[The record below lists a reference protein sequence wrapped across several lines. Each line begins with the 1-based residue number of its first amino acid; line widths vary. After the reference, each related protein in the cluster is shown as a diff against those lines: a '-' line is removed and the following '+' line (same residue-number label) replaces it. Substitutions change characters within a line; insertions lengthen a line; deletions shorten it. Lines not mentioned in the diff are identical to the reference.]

1 MLEEIRIKNLG
12 VIPESVLSFT
22 PGLNILTGETGAGKT
37 MVLTAL
43 GLLLGKK
50 AEPGIVRTGATTL
63 TVEGCW
69 NTQQLTVLEQILDT
83 GAVIE
88 DDNLYINRTVTNENK
103 SRLVVGGK
111 TTPLSVITGFKDN
124 LIRIHGQADQIKLK
138 TPAAQREALDRY
150 IGSGSGELYNE
161 YKTVYQDWKT
171 TQKNLDQTKENQV
184 ALTREYDYLVNVLN
198 DYETVK
204 PVQGETET
212 LQQEETLLKN
222 LKPLTEKLSEAYDQ
236 LDKIIL
242 PPLYTVLDLLTT
254 TTNYTPALIPATEMV
269 DTTVTL
275 LNETRTE
282 ITSQLSDIDETD
294 LQKIDTIQER
304 LYELQKLAKK
314 YGNGDIE
321 TAIEFWEETQKRAE
335 QINPETNN
343 LDLLTEKV
351 NQTLKKLTTLGD
363 QLTKIR
369 TQHAVLLEKA
379 VNKEL
384 DDLAMSGTKLV
395 VQVTPQNTPTLTGFD
410 EVTFLIKTPGEKE
423 GKLLTKTASGGELSR
438 IMLALE
444 ITLADPE
451 STPTYIFDEV
461 DAGIGGQT
469 ATKIGEKLA
478 KLSETAQVIAVTH
491 LAQVAAF
498 ADNHLVVTKTTTDT
512 EVTTKVSPVADAT
525 RVVELAR
532 LLSGSDS
539 DTAKAHAVELLS
551 EADQTKTW

>member
-150 IGSGSGELYNE
+150 IGSGYGELYNE

-171 TQKNLDQTKENQV
+171 TQKQLDQTKENQV

-254 TTNYTPALIPATEMV
+254 TTNYTPALIPTTEMV

-410 EVTFLIKTPGEKE
+410 EVAFLIKTPGEKE

>member
-150 IGSGSGELYNE
+150 IGSGYGELYNE

-171 TQKNLDQTKENQV
+171 TQKQLDQTKENQV

-222 LKPLTEKLSEAYDQ
+222 FKPLTEKLSEAYDQ

-254 TTNYTPALIPATEMV
+254 TTNYTPALIPTAEMV
-269 DTTVTL
+269 DTAVTL
-275 LNETRTE
+275 LNKTRTE
-282 ITSQLSDIDETD
+282 ITSQLADIDETD

-410 EVTFLIKTPGEKE
+410 EVAFLIKTPGEKE

-498 ADNHLVVTKTTTDT
+498 ADNHMVVTKTTTDT
-512 EVTTKVSPVADAT
+512 EVTTKVSPVADST

-551 EADQTKTW
+551 EAEQTKTW

>member
-150 IGSGSGELYNE
+150 IGSGYGELYNE

-254 TTNYTPALIPATEMV
+254 TTNYTPALIPTTEMV

-343 LDLLTEKV
+343 LDVLTEKV

-410 EVTFLIKTPGEKE
+410 EVAFLIKTPGEKE

-498 ADNHLVVTKTTTDT
+498 ADNHMVVTKTTTDT

-551 EADQTKTW
+551 EAEQTKTW

>member
-150 IGSGSGELYNE
+150 IGSGYGELYNE

-171 TQKNLDQTKENQV
+171 TQKQLDQTKENQV

-222 LKPLTEKLSEAYDQ
+222 FKPLTEKLSEAYDQ

-254 TTNYTPALIPATEMV
+254 TTNYTPALIPTAEMV
-269 DTTVTL
+269 DTAVTL

-282 ITSQLSDIDETD
+282 ITSQLADIDETD

-343 LDLLTEKV
+343 LDVLTEKV

-379 VNKEL
+379 VNREL

-410 EVTFLIKTPGEKE
+410 EVAFLIKTPGEKE

-498 ADNHLVVTKTTTDT
+498 ADNHMVVTKTTTDT
-512 EVTTKVSPVADAT
+512 EVTTKVSPVADST

-551 EADQTKTW
+551 EAEQTKTW

>member
-150 IGSGSGELYNE
+150 IGSGYGELYNE

-254 TTNYTPALIPATEMV
+254 TTNYTPALIPTAEMV
-269 DTTVTL
+269 DTAVTL

-282 ITSQLSDIDETD
+282 ITSQLADIDETD

-410 EVTFLIKTPGEKE
+410 EVAFLIKTPGEKE

-498 ADNHLVVTKTTTDT
+498 ADNHMVVTKTTTDT
-512 EVTTKVSPVADAT
+512 EVTTKVSPVADST

-551 EADQTKTW
+551 EAEQTKTW

>member
-150 IGSGSGELYNE
+150 IGSGYGELYNE

-171 TQKNLDQTKENQV
+171 TQKQLDQTKENQV

-222 LKPLTEKLSEAYDQ
+222 FKPLTEKLSEAYDQ

-254 TTNYTPALIPATEMV
+254 TTNYTPALIPTAEMV
-269 DTTVTL
+269 DTAVTL

-282 ITSQLSDIDETD
+282 ITSQLADIDETD

-410 EVTFLIKTPGEKE
+410 EVAFLIKTPGEKE

-498 ADNHLVVTKTTTDT
+498 ADNHMVVTKTTTDT
-512 EVTTKVSPVADAT
+512 EVTTKVSPVADST

-551 EADQTKTW
+551 EAEQTKTW

>member
-150 IGSGSGELYNE
+150 IGSGYGELYNE

-410 EVTFLIKTPGEKE
+410 EVAFLIKTPGEKE